1 MSLISGQGIPY
12 PIFLLLV
19 KEDFLFKGWFT
30 PPIFSLYSYWAHVLS
45 GFVYW
50 SGFSRETGYI
60 YICIYI
66 ERFFFFL
73 WGLAHVVMEA
83 KKSHDVMSANWRTRK
98 VVVQLNP
105 NEMPWESG
113 SWWCKSL
120 PEAENTRFRGTNVQ
134 GRTWILQVKQ
144 SEWIF
149 PPSTFSFNS
158 STQQVGWCPLSLESN
173 LLCTVYWFK
182 W

>member
-1 MSLISGQGIPY
+1 MIHTSN
-12 PIFLLLV
+12 IFLVLLLSTCFV
-19 KEDFLFKGWFT
+19 WLCVLVRVLQRNR
-30 PPIFSLYSYWAHVLS
+30 IYLYMHLY
-45 GFVYW
+45 
-50 SGFSRETGYI
+50 REI
-60 YICIYI
+60 
-66 ERFFFFL
+66 FFFL

-98 VVVQLNP
+98 AVVQLNP